1 MKEAL
6 QTLKNQ
12 GIQISEEELGV
23 TLAILLHDIGHGPFS
38 HALENSFVKD
48 INHESISELFMH
60 QLNDEFNGQLEVAL
74 SIFKDQYPKKF
85 LHRLVSSQL
94 DMDRLDYLKRR

>member
-12 GIQISEEELGV
+12 GIQISEEEELGV

-74 SIFKDQYPKKF
+74 SILRTNIQRNFCTD
-85 LHRLVSSQL
+85 
-94 DMDRLDYLKRR
+94 